1 MAQTPESLKQDL
13 SHDFSPVLGGP
24 VFQLLRKSHLS
35 GAALELL
42 PRRIIVI
49 PMIAWLPLLL
59 LDSFSGSAGRLS
71 FLHDVEAHVR
81 FLVALPVLIAAE
93 LIVHLRT
100 RPVVHRFVERRIVLP
115 DDLSRFD
122 RAIESG
128 IRLRNSILL
137 ELGLV
142 VLVYTFGLWLWSR
155 RIAIQS
161 PTWYAM
167 PGGRWNLTY
176 AGYWYV
182 FVSIPIVQFALLR
195 WYMRFLIWYHFLWQ
209 VSRINLKLVP
219 TYPDRCGG
227 LSFLGRSAYAFGPV
241 LFAQGAML
249 AGVIASRV
257 LYRGEN
263 LLSFRVEIVA
273 FIAFFVF
280 AVLTPLLMFTPQMV
294 NAKRKGLVDYGKL
307 AQDYVDNFDQKW
319 IVRAPS
325 AAVDDLL
332 GTPDIQSLADLGNS
346 YSVVASM
353 RSVPFGI
360 NDITRLA
367 VITAVPFFPLLLTIF
382 SPEELVIRL
391 IKALF

>member
-1 MAQTPESLKQDL
+1 MPETPGSSKQDL
-13 SHDFSPVLGGP
+13 PHDFSPVLGGP

-49 PMIAWLPLLL
+49 SMIAWLPLLL

-71 FLHDVEAHVR
+71 FLQDVEAHVR

-93 LIVHLRT
+93 LIVHLRL
-100 RPVVHRFVERRIVLP
+100 RPIVYRFVERRIVLP
-115 DDLSRFD
+115 DDLPRFD
-122 RAIESG
+122 RAIESA
-128 IRLRNSILL
+128 IRLRNSIPL

-142 VLVYTFGLWLWSR
+142 VLVYTFGLWLWSS

-195 WYMRFLIWYHFLWQ
+195 WYMRFFIWYRLLWQ
-209 VSRINLKLVP
+209 VSRIKLKLIP

-241 LFAQGAML
+241 LFAQGALL

-263 LLSFRVEIVA
+263 LLSFKLEIVG

-294 NAKRKGLVDYGKL
+294 SARRKGLANYGQL
-307 AQDYVDNFDQKW
+307 AQDYVDKFDKKW
-319 IVRAPS
+319 IVPAPS
-325 AAVDDLL
+325 APVDDLL
-332 GTPDIQSLADLGNS
+332 GTPDIQSLADLANS
-346 YSVVASM
+346 YSIVGSM
-353 RSVPFGI
+353 RPVPFGL

-367 VITAVPFFPLLLTIF
+367 VITGAPFFPLLLTIF
-382 SPEELVIRL
+382 SLEELVIRL